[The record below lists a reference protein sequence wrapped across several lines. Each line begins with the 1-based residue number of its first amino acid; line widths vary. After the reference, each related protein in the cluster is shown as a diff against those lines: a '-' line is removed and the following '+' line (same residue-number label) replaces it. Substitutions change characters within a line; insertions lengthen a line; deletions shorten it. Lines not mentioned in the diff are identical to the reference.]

1 MNVLTDIFVALLYVF
16 GFVVALMPL
25 CLYGE
30 LRRQGRQRAE
40 EATRVIYHLRKIA
53 DALTPQI
60 VEDDPAADIRDAAG
74 SVLPSGRRVVIRR

>member
-25 CLYGE
+25 FLYGE
-30 LRRQGRQRAE
+30 LRRQGRKRSEDA
-40 EATRVIYHLRKIA
+40 ARLLAHLRRI
-53 DALTPQI
+53 DEALTPQL
-60 VEDDPAADIRDAAG
+60 VEDDPAEDSREAAG